1 MEKTGCAEFQCK
13 QTISRLCFS
22 RITKTRWSAP
32 TNLWDFSHPVFGKPH
47 ERKCAAAAWP
57 SVFILWILKYH
68 CPGSL
73 PSARLHHASLQPRCC
88 LFVLFLRRFLS
99 KQTLFIPHSYFFF
112 QWNTS
117 VSLSDKYKQVAKAVP
132 VQMMT
137 VKDKHPIW
145 GWRRYETGSERVQPE
160 Q

>member
-1 MEKTGCAEFQCK
+1 MEKSGCAEFQCK

-22 RITKTRWSAP
+22 RISKTRWSAP

-57 SVFILWILKYH
+57 SVFIHWILKYH

-99 KQTLFIPHSYFFF
+99 KQTLFIPHSYFFLSETNPCPF
-112 QWNTS
+112 QTS
-117 VSLSDKYKQVAKAVP
+117 TNMLPRQCQSKWWQLKISIPSEA
-132 VQMMT
+132 
-137 VKDKHPIW
+137 
-145 GWRRYETGSERVQPE
+145 ETGSERVQAE